1 MKNRFAVTGF
11 TCFGAFFISSF
22 LKAYLCFALFGA
34 GALIS
39 VILLLL
45 KKNTIAVVA
54 VTSAASFLI
63 FGAYSSLFIEP
74 CEKLYGETL
83 NVTGRIKEIG
93 NPDNDTVSLVI
104 SGEANNT
111 PVTLALYTT
120 DSNISVGDKVSF
132 EGRFTPFR
140 NNTNF
145 SERDYNYSKGIFLKA
160 YPVSEIEITEEAGF
174 NPFGFIGAYS
184 EYLKGIV
191 RERLEGDNSA
201 LLTAIFFGDKK
212 GLSYDL
218 SSSVRKSGVAH
229 IAAVSGMHLCLIVT
243 ILVSLLSC
251 TPLRGRN
258 KLCFGIIA
266 VIILTLMVFFN
277 MTASVRRSGIMLI
290 IYYAALLFRR
300 KTAPLNSLG
309 LAVLLIILIEPYAIR
324 DTGLILSLCG
334 TYGAGVLAPAL
345 SVKFKDNAF
354 LPIKEALMVSLCASI
369 STLPVASLVFGGVSL
384 LSVPTSLIIYP
395 FFFIA
400 LIFML
405 ILAFSGGLLA
415 APCLFIA
422 GLCAK
427 AIASICSFLGGFDYS
442 FITFPE
448 GIVIPIITIAAL
460 IAVPLFMELKRKR
473 LVIASI
479 AVSLC
484 LAATVIL
491 IDRIITYDDAIVS
504 VLSDGSGYALSVK
517 TKEGVTVI
525 LSEKNEKLCK
535 LTRDIMT
542 EYNTDE
548 LGLLCI
554 AKDSDSYIKAF
565 DSIKYMELC
574 TPAEEK
580 TVYTVNDDYKVE
592 LENNTV
598 TLDIRGNRFIL
609 APSGTEGL
617 TADFIVYSGYK
628 KAFGNFG
635 SSVTIFSDKRF
646 YNMEDPI
653 AKVINSYYETAEM
666 HIKLQDSQPMKGMS
680 L

>member
-1 MKNRFAVTGF
+1 MKNRFAVIGF

-22 LKAYLCFALFGA
+22 LKAYFCFALFGA

-83 NVTGRIKEIG
+83 TVTGRVKEIG

-104 SGEANNT
+104 SGEADNT
-111 PVTLALYTT
+111 PVTLTLYTT
-120 DSNISVGDKVSF
+120 DSNISVGDKVTF

-160 YPVSEIEITEEAGF
+160 NPVSEIEITEEAGF
-174 NPFGFIGAYS
+174 SPFGFIGDYS
-184 EYLKGIV
+184 EYLKDIV
-191 RERLEGDNSA
+191 RERLSGDNGA

-229 IAAVSGMHLCLIVT
+229 IAAVSGMHLCLIIT
-243 ILVSLLSC
+243 ILVSLINC

-266 VIILTLMVFFN
+266 VLILTLMVFFN

-309 LAVLLIILIEPYAIR
+309 LAVLLIILIEPYAVR

-345 SVKFKDNAF
+345 SVKFRDNAF

-384 LSVPTSLIIYP
+384 LSVPTSLTIYP

-415 APCLFIA
+415 APCLFVA

-442 FITFPE
+442 FIAFPDN
-448 GIVIPIITIAAL
+448 IAIPVITIAAL
-460 IAVPLFMELKRKR
+460 IAVPLLMELKRKR
-473 LVIASI
+473 FAIASM

-484 LAATVIL
+484 LVATVIL
-491 IDRIITYDDAIVS
+491 IDRIITYDDAVVS

-525 LSEKNEKLCK
+525 LSEKNEKLAK

-542 EYNTDE
+542 EYNTNE

-554 AKDSDSYIKAF
+554 ARDNDSYIKAF
-565 DSIKYMELC
+565 DNIKCRELY

-580 TVYTVNDDYKVE
+580 TVYTVSDDYTVE
-592 LENNTV
+592 IEKSTV

-609 APSGTEGL
+609 APSGTAGL
-617 TADFIVYSGYK
+617 SADFIVYSGYK

-635 SSVTIFSDKRF
+635 SSVTIFADKRF
-646 YNMEDPI
+646 YNMEDPKI
-653 AKVINSYYETAEM
+653 KVINSYYETAEI
-666 HIKLQDSQPMKGMS
+666 HIDKMGNYRK
-680 L
+680 

>member
-1 MKNRFAVTGF
+1 MKNRFAIIGF
-11 TCFGAFFISSF
+11 SCFIAFFISSF
-22 LKAYLCFALFGA
+22 LKAYFCFALFGA
-34 GALIS
+34 VVLIS
-39 VILLLL
+39 VILLLR

-83 NVTGRIKEIG
+83 TVTGRVKEIG

-104 SGEANNT
+104 SGEADNT
-111 PVTLALYTT
+111 PVTLTLYTT
-120 DSNISVGDKVSF
+120 DSNISVGDKVTF

-174 NPFGFIGAYS
+174 SPFGFIGDYS
-184 EYLKGIV
+184 EYLKDIV
-191 RERLEGDNSA
+191 RERLSGDNGA

-218 SSSVRKSGVAH
+218 SSSVRKSGVSH
-229 IAAVSGMHLCLIVT
+229 IAAVSGMHLCLIIT
-243 ILVSLLSC
+243 ILVSLINC

-266 VIILTLMVFFN
+266 VLILTLMVFFN

-309 LAVLLIILIEPYAIR
+309 LAVLLIILIEPYAVR

-345 SVKFKDNAF
+345 SVKFRDNAF

-369 STLPVASLVFGGVSL
+369 STLPAASLVFGGVSL
-384 LSVPTSLIIYP
+384 LSVPTSLTIYP

-448 GIVIPIITIAAL
+448 GIIIPIITIAAL
-460 IAVPLFMELKRKR
+460 IAIPLFMEFKRKR
-473 LVIASI
+473 LAIASM

-484 LAATVIL
+484 LVATVIL
-491 IDRIITYDDAIVS
+491 ADRIITYDDAVVS

-525 LSEKNEKLCK
+525 LSEKSEKLAK
-535 LTRDIMT
+535 LTKDIMT
-542 EYNTDE
+542 ECNTNE

-554 AKDSDSYIKAF
+554 ARDNDSYIKAF
-565 DSIKYMELC
+565 DNIKCRELY

-580 TVYTVNDDYKVE
+580 TVYTVSDDYTVE
-592 LENNTV
+592 IENSTV
-598 TLDIRGNRFIL
+598 NLDIRGNRFIL

-617 TADFIVYSGYK
+617 SADFIVYSGYK

-635 SSVTIFSDKRF
+635 SSVTIFADKRF
-646 YNMEDPI
+646 YNMEDPKI
-653 AKVINSYYETAEM
+653 KVINSYYETAEI
-666 HIKLQDSQPMKGMS
+666 HINKMGNYRK
-680 L
+680 